1 MHTYLCSYCCTR
13 STSQEEEEEDEEEE
27 DVNEYDEEEYEKA
40 KRPRPVNQFI
50 YEEAGM
56 RVLSIRSAL

>member
-1 MHTYLCSYCCTR
+1 MHTDLILHIV
-13 STSQEEEEEDEEEE
+13 SQDEEEEDEEE
-27 DVNEYDEEEYEKA
+27 DVNEFDEEEYEKA

-56 RVLSIRSAL
+56 RLFPPHETGN